1 MDGPAGITTF
11 GCNWKSM
18 ESWLWLKNSVFS
30 SGFNVSIL
38 FRNLQKRSLTCRKHG
53 PLQACCLWSSVKRTY
68 SINSLFSYNV
78 YILV

>member
-18 ESWLWLKNSVFS
+18 ESWLWSKNSFFS

-38 FRNLQKRSLTCRKHG
+38 FRNLQKRSLSAGNMALSKHVAHD
-53 PLQACCLWSSVKRTY
+53 PLSSFQTLSSV
-68 SINSLFSYNV
+68 SIQL
-78 YILV
+78 IL